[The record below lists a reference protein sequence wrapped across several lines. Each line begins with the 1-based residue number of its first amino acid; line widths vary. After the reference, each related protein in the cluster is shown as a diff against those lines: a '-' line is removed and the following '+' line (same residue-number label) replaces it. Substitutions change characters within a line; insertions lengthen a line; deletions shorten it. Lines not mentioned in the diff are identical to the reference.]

1 MEELTRVFPWLIWY
15 IWKARNEK
23 LYNGRDFSPVDTTD
37 LALKECNAWFLA
49 NEETES
55 GDNATIPIPRNP
67 PRPTYIYLP
76 CRWIMEE

>member
-1 MEELTRVFPWLIWY
+1 LDYRY
-15 IWKARNEK
+15 IWKAQNEK
-23 LYNGRDFSPVDTTD
+23 FYNGRDFSPVDTTD

-55 GDNATIPIPRNP
+55 DDNATIPIPRNP
-67 PRPTYIYLP
+67 VRSTYIYLP